1 MILKNKNIIISA
13 GATGVGWA
21 TAKILHNR
29 GANIFLCDINKSA
42 VKKINANKIYKN
54 KIYAFLCNADEE
66 KEIIDFFKNIQK
78 ITNKIDCLINNV
90 GISGPTGLIEKLSY
104 KDWEQTLKTN
114 VIGHFLFTKHAIPM
128 LKKNK
133 SGSIINISSTAGIYG
148 FPLRSPY
155 ASSKWATIGFTKTAA
170 MELGKF
176 KIRVNAILPGS
187 IKGVRM
193 NKVIKA
199 QAKSLG
205 VSEKKVEQEF
215 LSASSMSCWIEEND
229 IGKLCSFLIS
239 DDGNKISGQSIA
251 VDGNGLR

>member
-1 MILKNKNIIISA
+1 
-13 GATGVGWA
+13 
-21 TAKILHNR
+21 
-29 GANIFLCDINKSA
+29 
-42 VKKINANKIYKN
+42 
-54 KIYAFLCNADEE
+54 
-66 KEIIDFFKNIQK
+66 
-78 ITNKIDCLINNV
+78 
-90 GISGPTGLIEKLSY
+90 
-104 KDWEQTLKTN
+104 
-114 VIGHFLFTKHAIPM
+114 M